1 MERSEV
7 IRWVR
12 RIVLIAVATA
22 IAYLIAVGRGLD
34 WSQPLQLNARYLSDG
49 FFVVGFMMTG
59 MGLLMW
65 ASSMGF
71 FDIMSY
77 GVKSLLMLFSL
88 LKTPEE
94 HPSYF
99 DYKMAREAK
108 RGKMKFGMLITG
120 VVYLALSATCLA
132 AYYG

>member
-12 RIVLIAVATA
+12 RIVLIAAATA

-34 WSQPLQLNARYLSDG
+34 WNQPLQLNARYLSDG

-65 ASSMGF
+65 VSSMGF

-88 LKTPEE
+88 LKAPEE

-108 RGKMKFGMLITG
+108 RGKMKFGMLIAG
-120 VVYLALSATCLA
+120 AVYLALSVICLA
-132 AYYG
+132 VYYG